1 MTGQGSGGVLWGG
14 GKPAGKIPIKIKL
27 NKNKRQHLLLTGKN
41 GAGKTS
47 AISGINEIL

>member
-1 MTGQGSGGVLWGG
+1 MPGQGSGGVLWGG
-14 GKPAGKIPIKIKL
+14 GKIPIKIKL